1 MPLVL
6 FEPASIHAVGETVP
20 KVGADVVGTKV
31 VGANEGAAVIERVG
45 DDVDTESLPLVDPLI
60 DPLSTVEIVLGAN
73 VGAGTSTVPLVGA
86 ALMLVIRLG
95 TAVGAVVGAKD
106 GLRVTAVEVEL
117 DTPLTASHAS
127 VDVDGAA
134 ALIAERRA
142 VEFFSTEPK
151 LDVRV
156 FSRSAWSA
164 KEVSP
169 RETWTV
175 NDTVADADES
185 SDRDR
190 DSQPTMLPTTS
201 PTVSLSP
208 RARLELSAVSVEVSV
223 EVPAALTVTPRMSE
237 ASIPS
242 TTAATPT
249 LMALKSSSV
258 TLVALRPSIV
268 IDATTLTVSE
278 VVGARLGTTVG
289 SDELVGVAVGL
300 NDGAVE

>member
-1 MPLVL
+1 MLLLVPLVL

-20 KVGADVVGTKV
+20 KVGADVVGPKV
-31 VGANEGAAVIERVG
+31 GGANEGAAVIERVG
-45 DDVDTESLPLVDPLI
+45 DDVDTESLPLIDPSI

-73 VGAGTSTVPLVGA
+73 VGAGTSTVPFVGA
-86 ALMLVIRLG
+86 ALMVVIRLG
-95 TAVGAVVGAKD
+95 MVVGAVVGAKD
-106 GLRVTAVEVEL
+106 GLRVTAVEVEP

-127 VDVDGAA
+127 VDGAA

-142 VEFFSTEPK
+142 VEFFSTESR

-164 KEVSP
+164 KEVSL

-185 SDRDR
+185 SDRD
-190 DSQPTMLPTTS
+190 SQPTMLPTMS